1 MMNEGLAGMW
11 VNSFGSQ
18 MSLVIDGTTLR
29 GTYSSHTGSTGSY
42 LLVGSCSAYQPSK
55 ELGQSIAM
63 AIYWKNIEDGVKD
76 ESWHWAG
83 SMCGQLQ
90 LDGRMTLTNSI
101 VVSVPFESFQK
112 GNYIDELVFTKAD
125 DAEQPDISIIKNGL
139 MDLQSDTKAYPV
151 AGKWVGLDDDIALD
165 VYQVDV
171 KTGLTKA
178 MLTTAD
184 TDVPLLG
191 FIDTDVE
198 LNMAQSISL
207 TGYCSDSNETSSIS
221 GMLNYGRDHLILYSW
236 MAGPTSPQDSFMQT
250 RLESITLKKVIIE

>member
-1 MMNEGLAGMW
+1 MMNKDLAGTW

-18 MSLVIDGTTLR
+18 MSLVIEGTAVR

-42 LLVGSCSAYQPSK
+42 LLVGSCSVHPPSK

-63 AIYWKNIEDGVKD
+63 AIYWKNIQDGIKD

-90 LDGRMTLTNSI
+90 LDGKMTLTNSI
-101 VVSVPFESFQK
+101 VVSVPFESYQK
-112 GNYIDELVFTKAD
+112 GNYIDELVFTKAES
-125 DAEQPDISIIKNGL
+125 ARQSELSTLNNGL
-139 MDLQSDTKAYPV
+139 MDHESDTKAYPV
-151 AGKWVGLDDDIALD
+151 AGKWLSLDDEIALN
-165 VYQVDV
+165 VYQVDA

-178 MLTTAD
+178 ILTTAN

-191 FIDTDVE
+191 FIDTDAE
-198 LNMAQSISL
+198 LDMAQSISL
-207 TGYCSDSNETSSIS
+207 TGYCLVPNETCSIS
-221 GMLNYGRDHLILYSW
+221 GMLNYGSEHLILYSW

-250 RLESITLKKVIIE
+250 RLASMTLKRVITE